1 MTMKMGLAGLLL
13 VWLVYVGWMVSY
25 YSSTFSL
32 FQY

>member
-1 MTMKMGLAGLLL
+1 MSMKMSLSALLL

-32 FQY
+32 FQH

>member
-1 MTMKMGLAGLLL
+1 MTMKMGLGGLLL